1 MDEKDCKHNNLIRI
15 VNEEEGGPENSKVY
29 QCQECKTLLTVD
41 AKPVEITVSYGRPD
55 DSKTD

>member
-1 MDEKDCKHNNLIRI
+1 MCKHNNLIRI

-41 AKPVEITVSYGRPD
+41 AKPLEITVSFGRPGA
-55 DSKTD
+55 